1 MLTEQ
6 SLFLKQQ
13 YEVHTHV
20 RVAID
25 ALENE
30 YNRDA

>member
-6 SLFLKQQ
+6 SLLLQQQ
-13 YEVHTHV
+13 YEVDTDV

-25 ALENE
+25 ALEKE